1 MGAFDPKLDDDDF
14 AQIAKE
20 VSSGLGWEVSSA
32 ACRARYVTLKESGKI
47 NVKGKG
53 RARK

>member
-20 VSSGLGWEVSSA
+20 VSSGLGWEVSSE
-32 ACRARYVTLKESGKI
+32 ACQVRYKALKESGKI
-47 NVKGKG
+47 DVKGKG